1 MIFPVLELENIV
13 QVNDKTRL
21 KANKSYS
28 PDGTAITLIEIEPE
42 AAAGFIDVTS
52 SQYLDYQYATD
63 GTKTVT
69 LRINGSD
76 TATKT
81 IDVLS
86 QAGDRLFSSD
96 AELVPH
102 EPDIM
107 NYVRAGR
114 NSFLD
119 VHRTAQD
126 RILTWLDEHRIW
138 DINGDKLTKE
148 QIINLEEVNDWSKF
162 LTLRL
167 IFEGLSNAVEDIFFE
182 KANRY
187 KKMEEA
193 ARNRAAFRL
202 DANSDGQEDANKLD
216 FRSFRI
222 YRA

>member
-1 MIFPVLELENIV
+1 MIFPVLEMENLV

-21 KANKSYS
+21 SGLKSYS
-28 PDGTAITLIEIEPE
+28 PDLVALTLFEINPD
-42 AAAGFIDVTS
+42 GSGYIDVTS
-52 SQYLDYQYATD
+52 NKYLDWQYSTN
-63 GTKTVT
+63 GTKTVS

-76 TATKT
+76 VITKD
-81 IDVLS
+81 IEVLS
-86 QAGDRLFSSD
+86 VADDRLFSSD

-102 EPDIM
+102 EPDILSW
-107 NYVRAGR
+107 VRKGR

-138 DINGDKLTKE
+138 DVNGNKLTKE

-162 LTLRL
+162 MTLRL
-167 IFEGLSNAVEDIFFE
+167 IFEGISNATDDVFQV
-182 KANRY
+182 KADRY

-202 DANSDGQEDANKLD
+202 DANSDGDEDANKLD
-216 FRSFRI
+216 LRSFRI